1 MTQPA
6 KDPFLPENQQPV
18 MVCRTCQHFDR
29 KKRADGSE
37 DTLNGGCKMMG
48 YSNTPHNHT
57 CALWAKRRKT
67 RKEDEE

>member
-1 MTQPA
+1 
-6 KDPFLPENQQPV
+6 

-57 CALWAKRRKT
+57 CALWAKRRKV